1 MSGKKFMILKRM
13 HIKHDITQFWRWAS
27 FYFVLS
33 FFPDDGGLT
42 DILKT
47 PIDTPDILNLN
58 GINKATH
65 THFDTATL
73 TIILNIRNAL
83 NNKNKSK

>member
-47 PIDTPDILNLN
+47 PIDTPDISNLN
-58 GINKATH
+58 GINKTSH
-65 THFDTATL
+65 THFDIVTL
-73 TIILNIRNAL
+73 TIVLNIRNAL